1 MMGSAR
7 CLVLA
12 MTVLMTACGPANN
25 DPGPGGVSVEDARAL
40 DEAAAQLDQP
50 PVTAKNT
57 ESESE

>member
-1 MMGSAR
+1 
-7 CLVLA
+7 

-50 PVTAKNT
+50 PVTAENT